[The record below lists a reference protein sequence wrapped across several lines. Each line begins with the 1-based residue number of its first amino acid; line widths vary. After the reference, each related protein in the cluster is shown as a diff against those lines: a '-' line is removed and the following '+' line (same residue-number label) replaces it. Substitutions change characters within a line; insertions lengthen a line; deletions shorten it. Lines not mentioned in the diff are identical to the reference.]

1 MSVDF
6 PLVGELEPQLLTV
19 PSPFLSGVGN
29 SNLEIRGTTFGVCTN
44 GVDTRDVGVVG
55 FGLSSVSVGVTT
67 AFGVSDPL
75 ATEIDKVGVAIE
87 EVTNGDKFGLGV
99 VIKIVGVGVDATVV
113 VGPDTGVL
121 NVSLERS
128 EILDTVV
135 GVELRDDS
143 KILLI
148 CSLTGD

>member
-1 MSVDF
+1 MFVDF
-6 PLVGELEPQLLTV
+6 PLVGELEPLLLTEL
-19 PSPFLSGVGN
+19 SPPWSGAGN
-29 SNLEIRGTTFGVCTN
+29 SNFGFRGTTLGVCTN

-55 FGLSSVSVGVTT
+55 FGLSSVSVGVTP

-75 ATEIDKVGVAIE
+75 ATEFDKVGVAIG
-87 EVTNGDKFGLGV
+87 EVTNGDKIGLGV
-99 VIKIVGVGVDATVV
+99 VIKIVGVGVVATVV
-113 VGPDTGVL
+113 IGSDTGVL
-121 NVSLERS
+121 NVSFERS

-148 CSLTGD
+148 CFLTGD